1 MAAKYDHLMDD
12 RIPLQRC
19 AKTVKALLLSRLYIM
34 VLHRYHISVVSPM
47 PDRLRDI
54 MLAAG
59 ITSLETAVALDTLP
73 ELRNWAW
80 YGGALQQYHTACMTG
95 LLCLPLYSLPASS
108 LCFLRLFE
116 ILIVRGVQ
124 QTGLFLILP
133 SKYSQSRITRG

>member
-1 MAAKYDHLMDD
+1 
-12 RIPLQRC
+12 
-19 AKTVKALLLSRLYIM
+19 M

-80 YGGALQQYHTACMTG
+80 YSGALQQYHTACMTG

-108 LCFLRLFE
+108 FRFLRLFE

-124 QTGLFLILP
+124 QPGLFPILP
-133 SKYSQSRITRG
+133 SKYFQS